1 MNAKKFSD
9 AMSELDSKY
18 IDEAIN
24 YKKKSKK
31 PVWVKWGA
39 MAACLCLIVVAII
52 TVPSML
58 NPQES
63 DGGGGGTIA
72 DAPPMVYVNDTLY
85 KQSTKQTSY
94 NELKDDF
101 VYLGVIESDITN
113 LQNNSNGNTSDGIP
127 KENFQANH
135 PIVGAKVYQYGNDI
149 VVEIEGK
156 YWLYEPIEENAENE
170 VVEFHGQ
177 LFNKSDLSEETL
189 EWLEWYNSLSP
200 EEQLAVSSIPADLYT
215 DDSAGTLD
223 SDAEELLQYCQEYVL
238 GQAGIVGNV
247 DVQEYVDIHEDF
259 AIGANKYG
267 FAVFKEPEKALNTL
281 KELYPNAIALIQS
294 EFGLADLTTDTC
306 QQYKLYGAQIVSGTP
321 EEQEQARFISKFLDI
336 YENSYFEQ

>member
-1 MNAKKFSD
+1 MTNEKLYEVLGDINEKHINEARAYHKAKK
-9 AMSELDSKY
+9 
-18 IDEAIN
+18 
-24 YKKKSKK
+24 
-31 PVWVKWGA
+31 PGWVKWEA

-58 NPQES
+58 TPQES
-63 DGGGGGTIA
+63 DGGAGGTIA

-306 QQYKLYGAQIVSGTP
+306 QQYKLYGAQIVTGTP

>member
-24 YKKKSKK
+24 YKKKAKK
-31 PVWVKWGA
+31 PRWIKWGA

-113 LQNNSNGNTSDGIP
+113 
-127 KENFQANH
+127 
-135 PIVGAKVYQYGNDI
+135 IVGAKVYQYGNDI

-177 LFNKSDLSEETL
+177 VFNKSDLSEETL

-215 DDSAGTLD
+215 DDGAGTLD

-306 QQYKLYGAQIVSGTP
+306 QQYKLYGAQIVTGTP